1 MELFNEILQ
10 IVLSG
15 ISIGCVYGLVALG
28 FVLIFKATEVIN
40 FAQGELLMLG
50 AFISYSLIAL
60 LNFPY
65 WAALLVTVVV
75 MGLFG
80 TLLERTVLR
89 SLVGEPV
96 YAIVIV
102 TIGISFFLRSVV
114 SMVPA
119 WGTDTHGFQTPFTD
133 KFVRSGELV
142 VSWEYLAIVIMTT
155 ALILVLFAFFRYT
168 RVGTAM
174 RATSQNQLA
183 AVYMGISVTRVFSL
197 TWTIAAALGG
207 IGGILLSPITFVHM
221 NMGFIGLKAF
231 PAAGR
236 ASKNGTPFEVRMAD
250 VYEPIAK
257 KAACP
262 IETCPEY
269 PVKSINPTAAI
280 EYMHIKVNC
289 ETRYSSSSNGMRMH
303 PMTKATYQKNV
314 LRYLKSWIS

>member
-1 MELFNEILQ
+1 MELFNEVLQTILT
-10 IVLSG
+10 G

-50 AFISYSLIAL
+50 AFISYSLITM

-65 WAALLVTVVV
+65 WAAMLTTTVV
-75 MGLFG
+75 MGLVG
-80 TLLERTVLR
+80 AILERTVLR

-102 TIGISFFLRSVV
+102 TIGLAYFIRSAV
-114 SMVPA
+114 SMVPG
-119 WGTDTHGFQTPFTD
+119 WGTDTHGFKTPFTE
-133 KFVRSGELV
+133 KFIRSDNLV
-142 VSWEYLAIVIMTT
+142 ISWEYMAIILITT
-155 ALILVLFAFFRYT
+155 VLIALLFAFFRYT
-168 RVGTAM
+168 RAGTAM

-231 PAAGR
+231 PAAVLGGMGSLPG
-236 ASKNGTPFEVRMAD
+236 AIVGGLIIGVTESLSG
-250 VYEPIAK
+250 VYLPDGWKDIAAWIILIAVLIIRPQGLFGIKEK
-257 KAACP
+257 K
-262 IETCPEY
+262 
-269 PVKSINPTAAI
+269 
-280 EYMHIKVNC
+280 KV
-289 ETRYSSSSNGMRMH
+289 
-303 PMTKATYQKNV
+303 
-314 LRYLKSWIS
+314 

>member
-1 MELFNEILQ
+1 MELFNEVLQTILT
-10 IVLSG
+10 G

-50 AFISYSLIAL
+50 AFISYSLITM

-65 WAALLVTVVV
+65 WAAMLTTTVV
-75 MGLFG
+75 MGLVG
-80 TLLERTVLR
+80 AILERTVLR

-102 TIGISFFLRSVV
+102 TIGLAYFIRSAV
-114 SMVPA
+114 SMVPG
-119 WGTDTHGFQTPFTD
+119 WGTDTHGFRTPFTE
-133 KFVRSGELV
+133 KFIRSDNLV
-142 VSWEYLAIVIMTT
+142 ISWEYMAIILITT
-155 ALILVLFAFFRYT
+155 VLIALLFTFFRYT
-168 RVGTAM
+168 RAGTAM

-231 PAAGR
+231 PAAVLGGMGSLPG
-236 ASKNGTPFEVRMAD
+236 AIVGGLIIGVTESLSG
-250 VYEPIAK
+250 VYLPDGWKDIAAWIILIAVLIIRPQGLFGIKEK
-257 KAACP
+257 K
-262 IETCPEY
+262 
-269 PVKSINPTAAI
+269 
-280 EYMHIKVNC
+280 KV
-289 ETRYSSSSNGMRMH
+289 
-303 PMTKATYQKNV
+303 
-314 LRYLKSWIS
+314 

>member
-1 MELFNEILQ
+1 MELLNEILQ
-10 IVLSG
+10 TVLSG
-15 ISIGCVYGLVALG
+15 ITIGCVYGLVALG

-50 AFISYSLIAL
+50 AFISYSLISM

-65 WAALLVTVVV
+65 WAAMLVTVVV

-102 TIGISFFLRSVV
+102 TIGIAYFLRSVV
-114 SMVPA
+114 SMVPG
-119 WGTDTHGFQTPFTD
+119 WGTDTYGFQTPFTE
-133 KFVRSGELV
+133 KYVRSGELV

-155 ALILVLFAFFRYT
+155 ALILVLFAFFRFT

-207 IGGILLSPITFVHM
+207 IGYLLAPNFVALM
-221 NMGFIGLKAF
+221 DLEGDAGELAVR
-231 PAAGR
+231 PDGVDRAADSIDHEVGR
-236 ASKNGTPFEVRMAD
+236 QTPVFDPLEKKLRAGEGDPRLPGEEIPLLYDFLDAD
-250 VYEPIAK
+250 DSVGRQGNED
-257 KAACP
+257 
-262 IETCPEY
+262 
-269 PVKSINPTAAI
+269 
-280 EYMHIKVNC
+280 
-289 ETRYSSSSNGMRMH
+289 
-303 PMTKATYQKNV
+303 
-314 LRYLKSWIS
+314 

>member
-1 MELFNEILQ
+1 MELLNEILQ
-10 IVLSG
+10 TVLSG

-40 FAQGELLMLG
+40 FAQGELLMVG
-50 AFISYSLIAL
+50 AFISYSLITML
-60 LNFPY
+60 HFPY
-65 WAALLVTVVV
+65 WAALLVTVGV

-80 TLLERTVLR
+80 ALLERTVLR

-102 TIGISFFLRSVV
+102 TIGISFFLRSAV
-114 SMVPA
+114 SMVPG
-119 WGTDTHGFQTPFTD
+119 WGTDTHGFQTPFTE

-207 IGGILLSPITFVHM
+207 IGGILLAPITFVHM

-231 PAAGR
+231 PAAVLGGFGSLPG
-236 ASKNGTPFEVRMAD
+236 AIVGGLIIGVTESLAGFYLPEGWKD
-250 VYEPIAK
+250 IAAWIILIGVLVIRPQGLFGIQEK
-257 KAACP
+257 K
-262 IETCPEY
+262 
-269 PVKSINPTAAI
+269 
-280 EYMHIKVNC
+280 KV
-289 ETRYSSSSNGMRMH
+289 
-303 PMTKATYQKNV
+303 
-314 LRYLKSWIS
+314 

>member
-1 MELFNEILQ
+1 MELLNEILRT
-10 IVLSG
+10 VLSG

-50 AFISYSLIAL
+50 AFISYSLVTM

-65 WAALLVTVVV
+65 WAAMLVTVVV

-80 TLLERTVLR
+80 ALLERTVLR

-102 TIGISFFLRSVV
+102 TIGIAFFLRSVV
-114 SMVPA
+114 SMVPG
-119 WGTDTHGFQTPFTD
+119 WGTDTYGFRTPFTD
-133 KFVRSGELV
+133 RLVRSGDLV
-142 VSWEYLAIVIMTT
+142 ISWEYIAIVLITT
-155 ALILVLFAFFRYT
+155 VLIFVLFAFFRYT

-207 IGGILLSPITFVHM
+207 IGGILLAPITFVHM

-231 PAAGR
+231 PAAVLGGLGSLPG
-236 ASKNGTPFEVRMAD
+236 AIVGGLIIGVTESLAGFYLPEGWKD
-250 VYEPIAK
+250 VAAWIILIGVLVIRPQGLFGIQEK
-257 KAACP
+257 K
-262 IETCPEY
+262 
-269 PVKSINPTAAI
+269 
-280 EYMHIKVNC
+280 KV
-289 ETRYSSSSNGMRMH
+289 
-303 PMTKATYQKNV
+303 
-314 LRYLKSWIS
+314 

>member
-1 MELFNEILQ
+1 MFNEVLQTILT
-10 IVLSG
+10 G

-50 AFISYSLIAL
+50 AFISYSLITM

-65 WAALLVTVVV
+65 WAAMLTTTVV
-75 MGLFG
+75 MGLVG
-80 TLLERTVLR
+80 ALLERTVLR

-102 TIGISFFLRSVV
+102 TIGLAYFFRSAV
-114 SMVPA
+114 SMVPG
-119 WGTDTHGFQTPFTD
+119 WGTDTHGFKTPFTE
-133 KFVRSGELV
+133 KFIRSDNLV
-142 VSWEYLAIVIMTT
+142 ISWEYMAIILITT
-155 ALILVLFAFFRYT
+155 VLIALLFAFFRYT
-168 RVGTAM
+168 RAGTAM

-231 PAAGR
+231 PAAVLGGMGSLPG
-236 ASKNGTPFEVRMAD
+236 AIVGGLIIGVTESLSG
-250 VYEPIAK
+250 VYLPDGWKDIAAWIILIAVLIIRPQGLFGIKEK
-257 KAACP
+257 K
-262 IETCPEY
+262 
-269 PVKSINPTAAI
+269 
-280 EYMHIKVNC
+280 KV
-289 ETRYSSSSNGMRMH
+289 
-303 PMTKATYQKNV
+303 
-314 LRYLKSWIS
+314 